1 MTCPNGCE
9 MSSYSLDTKYMTCE
23 CDVNNNGIV
32 ELDVHH
38 ISAKNIESSFLS
50 TFKNTNYKVM
60 RCYNLVFN
68 FKIFCHNYGSIIT
81 LILFLIYV
89 GFMIY
94 YIFKEISPIKIGV
107 SKLLFEQRQRE
118 EYNANA
124 LKPYI
129 FKAKNYAKSEKSKKS
144 SKKKKNKKIKETN
157 ESFPP
162 KKIGIA
168 RKNKITSDEKRDKT
182 NIRLID
188 IVNRRSKVDKD
199 AGSVKSDKVRKKK
212 SIIDY
217 QGEMNQKTEANLL
230 NQKNKVDSIY
240 SKDKS
245 KLKLK
250 ENDEKDKN
258 DEFDNYELNN
268 MEYYD
273 ACKYD
278 TRTCL
283 KTYWSVLLREHYF
296 IFTFFSRNDYNLFY
310 IKIER
315 FFILIC
321 TEVTMN
327 GLFFVHETM
336 YKKQTGDTSFAQK
349 IPQIIFSLLVSHAVE
364 ILLCFLSMTDK
375 HYYQIKAL
383 PPFEKNDEKI
393 IDILDC
399 IKRKLVGFFVFTF
412 LFFLFHWYFI
422 SAFCAVYQNT
432 QVIYLRDSAIS
443 ILTSFIDPFIIYGA
457 SCLLR
462 AISLSKCCKKKLSCV
477 YKLSDIIPFF

>member
-1 MTCPNGCE
+1 MTCPSGCE

-81 LILFLIYV
+81 LILFLIYL

-118 EYNANA
+118 EYNANV

-129 FKAKNYAKSEKSKKS
+129 FKAKNNAKSEKSKKS
-144 SKKKKNKKIKETN
+144 TKNKKNKKIKETK

-188 IVNRRSKVDKD
+188 IVNRKSKVDKN
-199 AGSVKSDKVRKKK
+199 AVSVKSAKVRKKK

-217 QGEMNQKTEANLL
+217 QGEMNIKTEETLL
-230 NQKNKVDSIY
+230 NQKNKLYSINN
-240 SKDKS
+240 KDKSKS

-250 ENDEKDKN
+250 EKENV
-258 DEFDNYELNN
+258 EFDNYELNN

-315 FFILIC
+315 FLILIC

-349 IPQIIFSLLVSHAVE
+349 IPQIIFSLLVSHALE
-364 ILLCFLSMTDK
+364 IFLCFLSMTDK
-375 HYYQIKAL
+375 HYYEIKAL
-383 PPFEKNDEKI
+383 PPYEKNDEKI

-399 IKRKLVGFFVFTF
+399 IKRKLVTFFVFTF

-443 ILTSFIDPFIIYGA
+443 ILTSFIDPFIIYGIT
-457 SCLLR
+457 CLIR
-462 AISLSKCCKKKLSCV
+462 AISLSKCCKKKVSCV